1 MKSILLI
8 IYFSFLA
15 QPTLPSNDFK
25 IFKYDH
31 KDFNCSVIT
40 KQNNTPCKNKIT
52 CTFHTAVEKSK
63 IQRCDT
69 VVRLVKNFKYL
80 QKLNEDF
87 TRLSKS
93 TKLTRPGLLSIKGST
108 RMKRH
113 NSFNDNYHIQK
124 KPQLLNPADILA
136 NNNSYYQEEENED
149 EFINILILKIGLLK
163 TDPQDRLL
171 EFQYKTELKNLA
183 TIEYYS
189 QNNFTF

>member
-1 MKSILLI
+1 
-8 IYFSFLA
+8 
-15 QPTLPSNDFK
+15 
-25 IFKYDH
+25 
-31 KDFNCSVIT
+31 
-40 KQNNTPCKNKIT
+40 
-52 CTFHTAVEKSK
+52 
-63 IQRCDT
+63 
-69 VVRLVKNFKYL
+69 
-80 QKLNEDF
+80 
-87 TRLSKS
+87 
-93 TKLTRPGLLSIKGST
+93 
-108 RMKRH
+108 MKRH

-124 KPQLLNPADILA
+124 KPQLMNPADILA